1 MLQLVAKLM
10 TAGVFRTLTALVGE
24 RSTNFRTAISANFGN
39 LADDAEVGLD
49 VVAMLFPPSAPFA
62 VAAGVLLELAA
73 YWAPSIHLAPDPEPM
88 VDAQTT
94 LSRAGRA

>member
-1 MLQLVAKLM
+1 M
-10 TAGVFRTLTALVGE
+10 TAGELRTLTALIGE
-24 RSTNFRTAISANFGN
+24 LGSTNFRTAVSASFGN
-39 LADDAEVGLD
+39 LADDAEVALD
-49 VVAMLFPPSAPFA
+49 VVALLYVVALLFRPSAPFD

-73 YWAPSIHLAPDPEPM
+73 YFAPSIHLAPDPDPM

>member
-1 MLQLVAKLM
+1 M
-10 TAGVFRTLTALVGE
+10 TAGELRTLTALVGE
-24 RSTNFRTAISANFGN
+24 LGSTNFAAISANFGN

-49 VVAMLFPPSAPFA
+49 VVAVLFPPSAPFA

-73 YWAPSIHLAPDPEPM
+73 YWVPSIHLAPDPEPM